1 MFYFCADIQKVN
13 LHCKSVAKNTLIA
26 YNITQKEVIFLIGDR
41 IRELRIKKGLN
52 MKQVSNELGIA
63 YTTYVSYE
71 KNYREPN
78 SEVLIELSDYFNCT
92 IDYLIGKDELKE
104 KAIKKFGFCWD
115 YIEREEKKA
124 ESRNLISN
132 GNLTNEEIYEN
143 AIIIFKALFSRSLEG
158 SCYNLNHVDFNAY
171 VSMLLNQEQWKKEYN
186 LQVYEMLKKQFGVS
200 NGIPQGTYYDCYK
213 SVHQFRKTKTVHFK
227 SREVKSSSLPK
238 PNSSLNLKEK
248 EIIKKYRKLNKH
260 GKEIVETVI
269 DIEYKYCEDKEI
281 HTTPSVRAARSFG
294 DKSKIDRNA
303 DIDEQRFI
311 DAPESDIDM

>member
-1 MFYFCADIQKVN
+1 M
-13 LHCKSVAKNTLIA
+13 
-26 YNITQKEVIFLIGDR
+26 IGDR

-78 SEVLIELSDYFNCT
+78 SEVLIELSDYFDCT

-115 YIEREEKKA
+115 VSEREEKKGK
-124 ESRNLISN
+124 SRALIQS
-132 GNLTNEEIYEN
+132 GNLTNEQICEN
-143 AIIIFKALFSRSLEG
+143 AIIVFKALFSRSLEG
-158 SCYNLNHVDFNAY
+158 SCYNLNHVYFNTY
-171 VSMLLNQEQWKKEYN
+171 VSMLLNQEQWKTAYN
-186 LQVYEMLKKQFGVS
+186 SQVYEMLKKQFGVS
-200 NGIPQGTYYDCYK
+200 KGIPQGTYYDCYK
-213 SVHQFRKTKTVHFK
+213 SVHQFRNIKLKKATHYKSNKIKFSLSNNHF
-227 SREVKSSSLPK
+227 SSD
-238 PNSSLNLKEK
+238 EE
-248 EIIKKYRKLNKH
+248 EIIKKYRKLNAH
-260 GKEIVETVI
+260 GKEIVKAVI
-269 DIEYKYCEDKEI
+269 EIEYKYCEKEEKD
-281 HTTPSVRAARSFG
+281 TAPSVRAVQSFG